1 MKDHALAII
10 DRHTGYVW
18 CKKTGNKNTGTARE
32 ILQILLETFQGC
44 FYWINRFKTDH
55 GSNLVGGMIE
65 EFSKQMG
72 IWQDTSSAYHASGN
86 KCVENAVQRIKRAIG
101 MKKIEDSILDISAL
115 NMSSPYNN
123 KVLSP
128 QEEMFG
134 RISPVNGIQRPDY
147 PDKELLDSEFISERL
162 QRAEHT
168 GSNPK
173 ARKFTPEDKHIP
185 TKEENDLSKTWV

>member
-1 MKDHALAII
+1 M
-10 DRHTGYVW
+10 
-18 CKKTGNKNTGTARE
+18 
-32 ILQILLETFQGC
+32 
-44 FYWINRFKTDH
+44 
-55 GSNLVGGMIE
+55 
-65 EFSKQMG
+65 
-72 IWQDTSSAYHASGN
+72 
-86 KCVENAVQRIKRAIG
+86 QRIKRAIG

-185 TKEENDLSKTWV
+185 TKEENDLSKTWVEKINGNVTEDLTCGDRVYYIDHVKAVKGPRRWRTGIIIKRKQVLHRGLQIPWI